1 MLGYSLNY
9 ELKVEE
15 SRYLKRFKKFLMEQA
30 SEIDPK
36 YFITCYYGKTFQ
48 GYDYL
53 QSSDYRKRWDR
64 GQVRRTHRFIKNKLR
79 QCFGDVPMVFCIER
93 HKERIDPV
101 WGEMKGAFHTHLYL
115 GEVNDEFIESP
126 NQYLLP
132 LFYKEDDIGVPIN
145 MRSVEIENLKL
156 LLINACI
163 RQAQW
168 VGSHPDSLDIQAIVP
183 SEFKNTFHYGL
194 KQINSEDDLNEVID
208 WENSDFYNPNT
219 KEKIK

>member
-1 MLGYSLNY
+1 
-9 ELKVEE
+9 
-15 SRYLKRFKKFLMEQA
+15 
-30 SEIDPK
+30 
-36 YFITCYYGKTFQ
+36 
-48 GYDYL
+48 
-53 QSSDYRKRWDR
+53 
-64 GQVRRTHRFIKNKLR
+64 
-79 QCFGDVPMVFCIER
+79 
-93 HKERIDPV
+93 
-101 WGEMKGAFHTHLYL
+101 MKGAFHTHLYL

-163 RQAQW
+163 RKAQW